1 MRHLTVTLLAL
12 LFVLPAQ
19 AQVCHQSGVAVTV
32 GYGAAAYQQRHS
44 AHHAAHHAG
53 QFAAQAV
60 VVYPPDDSLER
71 EIGRLQL
78 EQFRQGL
85 QADVLRTQQQIEALR
100 LELQAAREGS
110 LKKGKGGHACPPQ
123 PQPTPPAPPRPAEPV
138 QPEPQPQAQSAAA
151 FSYLGVAN
159 CIGCHAAN
167 SLKAD
172 GKHKGGGH
180 VLFDGDAW
188 RGDLTREEITEVH
201 LRVVKDKT
209 MPPAAVGSKLTD
221 AERWDLACEPKIAAA
236 LSRLNGR

>member
-1 MRHLTVTLLAL
+1 MRHLTVILLPL
-12 LFVLPAQ
+12 LTAVPAQ
-19 AQVCHQSGVAVTV
+19 AQVCRTTDTAVTY
-32 GYGAAAYQQRHS
+32 GGAAYAQRHS
-44 AHHAAHHAG
+44 AHHAAHQAG
-53 QFAAQAV
+53 QFAAQAYV
-60 VVYPPDDSLER
+60 YYPPDDSLER

-100 LELQAAREGS
+100 LELQAARAGS
-110 LKKGKGGHACPPQ
+110 LEKSKGGHACPPQ
-123 PQPTPPAPPRPAEPV
+123 PRPTPPAPPQPAEPV

-201 LRVVKDKT
+201 LRVVKDRT
-209 MPPAAVGSKLTD
+209 MPPAGVGSKLTD